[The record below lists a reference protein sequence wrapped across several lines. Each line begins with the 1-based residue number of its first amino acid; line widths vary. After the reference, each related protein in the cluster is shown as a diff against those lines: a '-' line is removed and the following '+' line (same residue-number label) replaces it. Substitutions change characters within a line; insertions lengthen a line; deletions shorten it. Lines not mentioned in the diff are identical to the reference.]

1 MILLILMYKLRFI
14 LNERLGIMSDLMLTY
29 ISFNCIFKLLK
40 NFYFQR
46 FKNFCIAKIFL
57 ENKKLTK
64 PPKNY

>member
-14 LNERLGIMSDLMLTY
+14 PNERLGIMSHLTLTY
-29 ISFNCIFKLLK
+29 ISFDCIFKLLK

-46 FKNFCIAKIFL
+46 FKNFCIAKNFL
-57 ENKKLTK
+57 ENKKLIK